1 MLITENKTSQDWLK
15 LKVELESNDNELMWM
30 KAYNDF
36 FWSRINSRY
45 FEPIKK
51 LRENDSY
58 LGYGFTI
65 MTILCSLIEFLESS
79 YLGKNYR
86 HCKDK
91 DLKLYEYNRSKECF
105 IDFLVSKSP
114 FSERFNRDIASE
126 FYSAIRCGLLHEAS
140 TKDGWRIWGKSES
153 GEKIICY
160 DQKKVF
166 RDDFE
171 DAVKKYM
178 NIYRDELIKND
189 ELKMAFIRKFDS
201 LCQ

>member
-15 LKVELESNDNELMWM
+15 LKIELESNDNELMWM
-30 KAYNDF
+30 IAYNDF

-79 YLGKNYR
+79 CLGKNYR

-91 DLKLYEYNRSKECF
+91 DLKLYEYNRSKDCF
-105 IDFLVSKSP
+105 IDFLVSRPP

-140 TKDGWRIWGKSES
+140 TKDGWKIWGQSES
-153 GEKIICY
+153 GEEIICY

-171 DAVKKYM
+171 DAVKKYIS
-178 NIYRDELIKND
+178 IYRDELIKNN

>member
-15 LKVELESNDNELMWM
+15 LKIELESNDNELMWM

-79 YLGKNYR
+79 YCGKNYR

-105 IDFLVSKSP
+105 IDFLVSRPP

-153 GEKIICY
+153 GEEIICY

-189 ELKMAFIRKFDS
+189 EQKMAFIRKFDS

>member
-65 MTILCSLIEFLESS
+65 MTIL
-79 YLGKNYR
+79 
-86 HCKDK
+86 
-91 DLKLYEYNRSKECF
+91 
-105 IDFLVSKSP
+105 
-114 FSERFNRDIASE
+114 
-126 FYSAIRCGLLHEAS
+126 
-140 TKDGWRIWGKSES
+140 
-153 GEKIICY
+153 
-160 DQKKVF
+160 
-166 RDDFE
+166 
-171 DAVKKYM
+171 
-178 NIYRDELIKND
+178 
-189 ELKMAFIRKFDS
+189 
-201 LCQ
+201 